1 MKMTTDAKLYYDM
14 IVRRNKK
21 NSFINSF
28 DLKWKEYLRSFNL
41 PYTNS
46 QQLAIGNRLRPILCC
61 WGYMHCYDLLEIS
74 SFDSIASVAVS
85 LEAIHKASV
94 IIDDVIDGD
103 NKRRG
108 VDCFHIEFGE
118 KETTF
123 FAVCLLAGAIKNIN
137 EILSKAVSNQ
147 FIIKKSIDLLCDTIS
162 NMCVGAINEIQ
173 IGINDRCNIS
183 KINQI
188 INSETVALLKNSF
201 LIGYMASD
209 NYNEILLNAFSDIGS
224 KCGYIFQVMNDL
236 EPFCNPQYILSH
248 KGNLNS
254 DCLRSRKNIV
264 IPYLFTSATKKDQ
277 KLLKS
282 IMDTEGNYSTL
293 KDLFDKYHIRSIIF
307 SDMND
312 LRSAV
317 HSTIN
322 NISAEAT
329 NSKWLKVFPIFVD
342 NLIEYCISV
351 LDGTPQKW

>member
-1 MKMTTDAKLYYDM
+1 MNTNEKMYYDM
-14 IVRRNKK
+14 IVSKDK
-21 NSFINSF
+21 SNSFINTFNFKWNEYLNSF
-28 DLKWKEYLRSFNL
+28 DL
-41 PYTNS
+41 PYGNS
-46 QQLAIGNRLRPILCC
+46 RQLALGNRLRPILCC
-61 WGYMHCYDLLEIS
+61 WGYMHSYNLMELS
-74 SFDSIASVAVS
+74 SFENIASIAVS

-118 KETTF
+118 KEATF
-123 FAVCLLAGAIKNIN
+123 FAVCLLSGAIKNLN
-137 EILSKAVSNQ
+137 DYLTNVVSNQ
-147 FIIKKSIDLLCDTIS
+147 FIIKKSINLLCDTII

-173 IGINDRCNIS
+173 IGIDDRCNIS

-201 LIGYMASD
+201 LIGYMTSD
-209 NYNEILLNAFSDIGS
+209 KYNDMLFNAFSDIGS

-264 IPYLFTSATKKDQ
+264 IPYIFSNASKKDRM
-277 KLLKS
+277 LLKS
-282 IMDTEGNYSTL
+282 LMDSEGNYNTL
-293 KDLFDKYHIRSIIF
+293 KGLFIKYNIRNIIF

-312 LRSAV
+312 LRS
-317 HSTIN
+317 TIHTTIK
-322 NISAEAT
+322 NIPTNAT
-329 NSKWLKVFPIFVD
+329 DPNWLEVFPIFVD
-342 NLIEYCISV
+342 NLINYCISI

>member
-1 MKMTTDAKLYYDM
+1 MNTNAKIYYDM
-14 IVRRNKK
+14 IVSRDKK
-21 NSFINSF
+21 NSFIDCFDLEWNKYLASF
-28 DLKWKEYLRSFNL
+28 DL
-41 PYTNS
+41 PYAHS

-61 WGYMHCYDLLEIS
+61 WGYMHKYNLMDLA
-74 SFDSIASVAVS
+74 SFENIASIAVS

-108 VDCFHIEFGE
+108 VDCFHIEFS
-118 KETTF
+118 ETEATF
-123 FAVCLLAGAIKNIN
+123 FAVCLLSGAIKNIN
-137 EILSKAVSNQ
+137 EILSQTISNQ
-147 FIIKKSIDLLCDTIS
+147 FIIKKSISLLCDTII
-162 NMCVGAINEIQ
+162 NMCVGAIKEIQ
-173 IGINDRCNIS
+173 IGIADRCNID

-209 NYNEILLNAFSDIGS
+209 NYNETLFNAFSDIGS

-264 IPYLFTSATKKDQ
+264 IPYLFSNASKKDQ
-277 KLLKS
+277 QLLS
-282 IMDTEGNYSTL
+282 SLMDTESNYSTL
-293 KDLFDKYHIRSIIF
+293 KELFNKYHIRNIIF
-307 SDMND
+307 SDIND
-312 LRSAV
+312 LRSAI
-317 HSTIN
+317 HKTIE
-322 NISAEAT
+322 NIPANLTE
-329 NSKWLKVFPIFVD
+329 SKWLEVFPIFVD

-351 LDGTPQKW
+351 LDGTPKKW

>member
-1 MKMTTDAKLYYDM
+1 MNANTKVYYDM
-14 IVRRNKK
+14 IVSTDNR
-21 NSFINSF
+21 NSFINVFNS
-28 DLKWKEYLRSFNL
+28 KWKEYLNSFEL
-41 PYTNS
+41 PYGNS

-61 WGYMHCYDLLEIS
+61 WGYMHNSEIIEID
-74 SFDSIASVAVS
+74 SFDYIASIAVS

-118 KETTF
+118 REATF
-123 FAVCLLAGAIKNIN
+123 FAVCLLSGAIKNIN
-137 EILSKAVSNQ
+137 EILSKTVSNQ
-147 FIIKKSIDLLCDTIS
+147 FIIRKSVNLLCDTITQ
-162 NMCVGAINEIQ
+162 MCIGAINEIQ
-173 IGINDRCNIS
+173 IGIEDRCNLN

-188 INSETVALLKNSF
+188 INSETVSLLKNSF
-201 LIGYMASD
+201 LIGYLSSD
-209 NYNEILLNAFSDIGS
+209 KCDKTLLNAFTNIGL

-264 IPYLFTSATKKDQ
+264 IPYLFTNSTKNDKQ
-277 KLLKS
+277 LLKS
-282 IMDTEGNYSTL
+282 LMDTEGNYTVL
-293 KDLFDKYHIRSIIF
+293 EELFKKYNIRKIIF

-312 LRSAV
+312 IRAIIYD
-317 HSTIN
+317 TIK
-322 NISAEAT
+322 NIPKNIT
-329 NSKWLKVFPIFVD
+329 NPNWLEVFPIFVD

-351 LDGTPQKW
+351 LDGTPKKW

>member
-1 MKMTTDAKLYYDM
+1 MNTNAKIFYDM
-14 IVRRNKK
+14 IVSTTKK

-28 DLKWKEYLRSFNL
+28 NLKWTEYLNSFAL
-41 PYTNS
+41 PYGNS
-46 QQLAIGNRLRPILCC
+46 QQLALGNRLRPILCC
-61 WGYMHCYDLLEIS
+61 WGYMHSYDIMEIT
-74 SFDSIASVAVS
+74 SFDYIASVAVS

-108 VDCFHIEFGE
+108 VDCFHIEFSE
-118 KETTF
+118 REATF
-123 FAVCLLAGAIKNIN
+123 FAVCLLSGAIKNIN
-137 EILSKAVSNQ
+137 EILNKTISDPI
-147 FIIKKSIDLLCDTIS
+147 IIKKSINVLCDTIT
-162 NMCVGAINEIQ
+162 NMCIGAINEIK
-173 IGINDRCNIS
+173 IGIDDRCNIN

-201 LIGYMASD
+201 LIGYMSSGK
-209 NYNEILLNAFSDIGS
+209 YNETLLNIFTNIGI

-264 IPYLFTSATKKDQ
+264 IPYLFSNSTKNDQ
-277 KLLKS
+277 VLLKS
-282 IMDTEGNYSTL
+282 LMDTEGNYSIL
-293 KDLFDKYHIRSIIF
+293 KDLFDKYNIREIIF

-312 LRSAV
+312 LRAIIYNEINSIPSD
-317 HSTIN
+317 STN
-322 NISAEAT
+322 PD
-329 NSKWLKVFPIFVD
+329 WLEVFPIFVD

-351 LDGTPQKW
+351 LDGTPKKW